1 MAHLMGLAVLGP
13 VMRFEKDVRE
23 RFRKCGGRLSGLG
36 IIAVVAQLQLL
47 Q

>member
-1 MAHLMGLAVLGP
+1 MGLAVLGP

-36 IIAVVAQLQLL
+36 IIAAGAQLQLL

>member
-1 MAHLMGLAVLGP
+1 MGLAVLGP

-23 RFRKCGGRLSGLG
+23 RFRKWGGRLSGLG
-36 IIAVVAQLQLL
+36 IIAAGAQLQLL